1 MDVSPAALEALLARQ
16 AETLRGLA
24 DVTVQQRE
32 ALQSGRLELLQDLFR
47 ELQNLGFAAEA
58 LENQRTKIA
67 GELASQ
73 LGCQPTISAICGRL
87 QGKGSEGLKAAGDKL
102 TLAVRTLQSEA
113 QILTKLVDENQRLG
127 GMMIAEWRRLQGMY
141 PSQPGVDF
149 RG

>member
-16 AETLRGLA
+16 AETLRGLV

-32 ALQSGRLELLQDLFR
+32 ALQTGRLELLQDLFKD
-47 ELQNLGFAAEA
+47 LQNFGFAAEA
-58 LENQRTKIA
+58 LENQRTKITA
-67 GELASQ
+67 LLANQ
-73 LGCQPTISAICGRL
+73 LGCEPTISALWGRL
-87 QGKGSEGLKAAGDKL
+87 RGKERERLKARGDEL
-102 TLAVRTLQSEA
+102 SLAVRKLQSET

-141 PSQPGVDF
+141 PSQGGVDF